1 VRNGEHLYIHKFK
14 SGNAARISFRLPKP
28 GRASPFDIVWQR
40 APSAADVAEYRNDW
54 RQVILADVT
63 AADGR
68 TDHKMIDDTEMRQPA
83 GAQ

>member
-1 VRNGEHLYIHKFK
+1 MKHVYLHKFR
-14 SGNAARISFRLPKP
+14 SGNRARISFRLPKP
-28 GRASPFDIVWQR
+28 GRPSPFNITWQKSPSSGDI
-40 APSAADVAEYRNDW
+40 AEYRTTW

-68 TDHKMIDDTEMRQPA
+68 TDHGMVDNTEMREPA

>member
-1 VRNGEHLYIHKFK
+1 MHTYLHQFR
-14 SGNAARISFRLPKP
+14 SGNHAAIVFRLPKP
-28 GRASPFDIVWQR
+28 GRPSTFDIVWQR
-40 APSAADVAEYRNDW
+40 PPTVADITEYRTQW

-68 TDHKMIDDTEMRQPA
+68 TDHSMIDDTEMREPA